1 MDNTRKTTV
10 NLHWPHGGA
19 KQSLP
24 GNPWTRD
31 MEVSWELS
39 MMLLASGPFLLLM
52 SQAEPR
58 TSKS

>member
-1 MDNTRKTTV
+1 MAGQNRAFT
-10 NLHWPHGGA
+10 
-19 KQSLP
+19 

-52 SQAEPR
+52 SQAEPCP
-58 TSKS
+58 SKS